1 MGLDTSAALIACAG
15 GGLGTVAVWRF
26 AQTTTPAN
34 EINVPPAFPVSHA
47 AGPASATQLAVQEKS
62 SGATLFRNGE

>member
-15 GGLGTVAVWRF
+15 GGLGAVAVWRF
-26 AQTTTPAN
+26 AQTAAAN
-34 EINVPPAFPVSHA
+34 AINVPPAFPVSHA